1 MNPAA
6 VLNAKSKSDSFLHL
20 LQIIRDDPVVNKR
33 VTEILQLNPF
43 RRRLILNRWLEQLRF
58 QDAPKKLLQALSSLF
73 DDDIAEKT
81 LALINK

>member
-1 MNPAA
+1 LNPAA